1 MRSFRWMAAATT
13 IAVVALVITMQATS
27 LARAKALE
35 PAAKASTAAPQGGAA
50 EQAVLQA
57 ERDRF
62 AAMLKADATA
72 LEKLLAPELS
82 YTHSNAAV
90 QDKAAFI
97 NDIKTG
103 AIKYLMMEPTDI
115 KARIFGN
122 MAIVTGGASVHVI
135 QNGNDLTFKI
145 RYTNAHIN
153 RGGSWQMVAWQ
164 ATRLPA

>member
-1 MRSFRWMAAATT
+1 MPDFRRMIRTT
-13 IAVVALVITMQATS
+13 IVLLVAGLIATPVTTFAQAGS
-27 LARAKALE
+27 
-35 PAAKASTAAPQGGAA
+35 AA

-57 ERDRF
+57 EKDRF
-62 AAMLKADATA
+62 AAMLKADAAA
-72 LEKLLAPELS
+72 LDKLLAPELS
-82 YTHSNAAV
+82 YTHSNASV

-103 AIKYLMMEPTDI
+103 AIKYLTMEPTDM

-153 RGGSWQMVAWQ
+153 RGGSWQMLAWQ

>member
-1 MRSFRWMAAATT
+1 MSQFRRMAGHVTAAL
-13 IAVVALVITMQATS
+13 IVVAFLNAET
-27 LARAKALE
+27 L
-35 PAAKASTAAPQGGAA
+35 TAQKPSAA
-50 EQAVLQA
+50 EESVLEA
-57 ERDRF
+57 DSARF
-62 AAMLKADATA
+62 AAMLKGDADA

-90 QDKAAFI
+90 QDKASFI
-97 NDIKTG
+97 SDIKTG
-103 AIKYLMMEPTDI
+103 KIKYLTIEPSDR
-115 KARIFGN
+115 KAQVFGN

>member
-1 MRSFRWMAAATT
+1 MGQPRRMMWTAIAVLAAVT
-13 IAVVALVITMQATS
+13 IATPVNTRAQAGS
-27 LARAKALE
+27 
-35 PAAKASTAAPQGGAA
+35 AA
-50 EQAVLQA
+50 EEAVLKA
-57 ERDRF
+57 DNARF
-62 AAMLKADATA
+62 AAMLKADAA
-72 LEKLLAPELS
+72 ELEKLLAPELS
-82 YTHSNAAV
+82 YTHSNASV

-97 NDIKTG
+97 SDIKTG
-103 AIKYLMMEPTDI
+103 KIKYLAVEPTDQ
-115 KARIFGN
+115 KARVFGT

>member
-1 MRSFRWMAAATT
+1 MWYPRLMVETMTALT
-13 IAVVALVITMQATS
+13 AVIMVVTPVKS
-27 LARAKALE
+27 LAQVG
-35 PAAKASTAAPQGGAA
+35 TAAD
-50 EQAVLQA
+50 QAVLRA
-57 ERDRF
+57 DNARF
-62 AAMLKADATA
+62 AAMLKGDIDA
-72 LEKLLAPELS
+72 LEKLLATELT

-97 NDIKTG
+97 SDIKTEK
-103 AIKYLMMEPTDI
+103 IKYMMIEPTDQ
-115 KARIFGN
+115 KARVFGD
-122 MAIVTGGASVHVI
+122 MAIITGGASVHVI